1 MKRLSGWLAAVG
13 ARQDVVLAIILM
25 IAVFMMILPLPTILV
40 DVLIAVNLGL
50 SLVLLMTAIY
60 VRDPLDLSALP
71 SLLLITTL
79 FRLALTVSTSRLI
92 LLQHDAG
99 EIVTAFGNFVV
110 GGNLAVGIIV
120 FSIITVVQFIV
131 ITKGAE
137 RVAEV
142 GARFS
147 LDAMPGKQMS
157 IDGDLRAGTIDAA
170 EAKRQR
176 QLVQKESQL
185 YGAMDGSMKFVKGDA
200 IAGIVVILVNII
212 GGIAVGT
219 MQHDMSV
226 GGALEVYS
234 VLSIGDGLIAQIPAL
249 IISIAAG
256 IVVTRV
262 PGEKRENLAQDLSNQ
277 FSRQPHALL
286 IAAGVMLAF
295 ALVPGFP
302 ALVFLPLAALVG
314 MFGMLARKR
323 ARARLSSPDG
333 AGSATAEGEE
343 GASSMS
349 PGAEPVSLRASRDV
363 AAMPE
368 LSDELERLRWEKF
381 ERLGIALTKIEIAQ
395 DASLPDASLTVLLYG
410 EPVMSVTAP
419 ADHLLLGR
427 QSPPHPLAGRVDELP
442 FGGMTLQW
450 IEPQHRSAFEQAG
463 LPLFSGAAAIRYVVS
478 LALDRF
484 ADEFVGVQETR
495 FLMDAMEARY
505 SELVKELQRQ
515 LPISKISEVLQR
527 LVAEGIS
534 IRDLRSIFE
543 ALIEWSPKEKET
555 VMLTEYVRVALR
567 RQIVGRQTRG
577 TGRANVWLIGD
588 AIENMIRDSVRQTA
602 AGAYSTLQADQIESI
617 VARVKAGIA
626 GREEVDG
633 ALVTAIDV
641 RRFLRKFLERELFRL
656 PVLSFQELGDDVQ
669 LHVLGNI
676 DLIGE
681 YDDAFA

>member
-1 MKRLSGWLAAVG
+1 MSRTSRFLQQLG

-40 DVLIAVNLGL
+40 DVLIAINLGM

-99 EIVTAFGNFVV
+99 DIVMAFGNFVV

-157 IDGDLRAGTIDAA
+157 IDGDLRAGTIDAT
-170 EAKRQR
+170 EARRQR

-226 GGALEVYS
+226 GKALEVYS

-262 PGEKRENLAQDLSNQ
+262 PGEKRENLAQDLSTQ

-286 IAAGVMLAF
+286 IAAGVMFAF

-302 ALVFLPLAALVG
+302 AIVFMPLAAMVGGLGLV
-314 MFGMLARKR
+314 ARTR
-323 ARARLSSPDG
+323 AKAARGDG
-333 AGSATAEGEE
+333 AGGAPGQETEGGRQMAPGTEPMTVTA
-343 GASSMS
+343 A
-349 PGAEPVSLRASRDV
+349 PDV
-363 AAMPE
+363 AGLAGLQE
-368 LSDELERLRWEKF
+368 ALDELRWEKF
-381 ERLGIALTKIEIAQ
+381 EQLGVALHKIDLRQER
-395 DASLPDASLTVLLYG
+395 SLPPGAVVVQLYG
-410 EPVMSVTAP
+410 EPVLNVSMPSGQRLLARQMSP
-419 ADHLLLGR
+419 
-427 QSPPHPLAGRVDELP
+427 QPLATRIDELP
-442 FGGMTLQW
+442 FGGLTLQW
-450 IEPQHRSAFEQAG
+450 FEPQHQPAMEQAG
-463 LPLFSGAAAIRYVVS
+463 LPVRQGSDAVRYIVS
-478 LALDRF
+478 LALERF

-567 RQIVGRQTRG
+567 RQIVGRHTRG
-577 TGRANVWLIGD
+577 AGRANVWLIGEG
-588 AIENMIRDSVRQTA
+588 IENMIRDSVRQTA
-602 AGAYSTLQADQIESI
+602 AGAYSTLQADQIETV
-617 VARVKAGIA
+617 VARVKAGMA
-626 GREEVDG
+626 GREDADG

-641 RRFLRKFLERELFRL
+641 RRFLRKFLERELFRV
-656 PVLSFQELGDDVQ
+656 PVLSYQELGDDVQ
-669 LHVLGNI
+669 LQVLGNI

-681 YDDAFA
+681 YDDAYA

>member
-1 MKRLSGWLAAVG
+1 MKRISQWLMAIG
-13 ARQDVVLAIILM
+13 GRQDVVLAVILM
-25 IAVFMMILPLPTILV
+25 VAVFMMILPLPTILV
-40 DVLIAVNLGL
+40 DLLIAINLGM
-50 SLVLLMTAIY
+50 SLLLLMTSIY
-60 VRDPLDLSALP
+60 VRDPLDMSALP

-120 FSIITVVQFIV
+120 FSIITIVQFIV

-157 IDGDLRAGTIDAA
+157 IDGDLRAGTIDPA

-200 IAGIVVILVNII
+200 IAGIIVILVNIV

-219 MQHDMSV
+219 MQHGMGV
-226 GGALEVYS
+226 GKALELYA

-262 PGEKRENLAQDLSNQ
+262 PGEKRENLAQDLATQ
-277 FSRQPHALL
+277 FSRQPHALM
-286 IAAGVMLAF
+286 IAAGVLLAF
-295 ALVPGFP
+295 CLVPGFP
-302 ALVFLPLAALVG
+302 TLIFLPLAVCVG
-314 MFGMLARKR
+314 AIGWQARRRQKT
-323 ARARLSSPDG
+323 AGVEADGTPAADAEG
-333 AGSATAEGEE
+333 AGRMT
-343 GASSMS
+343 
-349 PGAEPVSLRASRDV
+349 PGAEPLTLKLSKDL
-363 AAMPE
+363 AAMPGMHE
-368 LSDELERLRWEKF
+368 SLEHLRWQKF
-381 ERLGIALTKIEIAQ
+381 EWLGIALSKIELQ
-395 DASLPDASLTVLLYG
+395 VDASLPERTFCVLLYS
-410 EPVMSVTAP
+410 EPVLRITWPESM
-419 ADHLLLGR
+419 LLVGKQTTRL
-427 QSPPHPLAGRVDELP
+427 PLAARVDELP
-442 FGGMTLQW
+442 FGGLTLQW
-450 IEPQHRSAFEQAG
+450 VDPVHEDALAQTG
-463 LPLFSGAAAIRYVVS
+463 LPLYRDTDAIVYALS
-478 LALDRF
+478 LTVDRF
-484 ADEFVGVQETR
+484 ADEFIGVQETR
-495 FLMDAMEARY
+495 YLMDAMEARY
-505 SELVKELQRQ
+505 AELVKELQRQ
-515 LPISKISEVLQR
+515 LPVNKISEVLQR

-534 IRDLRSIFE
+534 IRDMRTVFE
-543 ALIEWSPKEKET
+543 ALIEWAPKEKET

-567 RQIVGRQTRG
+567 RQIVGRHTRG
-577 TGRANVWLIGD
+577 EPRANVWLIGD
-588 AIENMIRDSVRQTA
+588 GIENMIRDSVRQTA
-602 AGAYSTLQADQIESI
+602 AGAYSTLHAEQVESI
-617 VARVKAGIA
+617 VARIKAGIA
-626 GREEVDG
+626 GREEIDG

-656 PVLSFQELGDDVQ
+656 PVLSFQEMGDDVQ

-681 YDDAFA
+681 FDDAYA

>member
-1 MKRLSGWLAAVG
+1 MKRLSTWLAGVG
-13 ARQDVVLAIILM
+13 GRQDVVLAIILM
-25 IAVFMMILPLPTILV
+25 VAVFMMILPLPTILV
-40 DVLIAVNLGL
+40 DLLIAINLGL
-50 SLVLLMTAIY
+50 SLLLLMTAIY

-157 IDGDLRAGTIDAA
+157 IDGDLRSGTIDAN

-200 IAGIVVILVNII
+200 IAGIIVILVNII

-219 MQHDMSV
+219 MQHDMGV
-226 GGALEVYS
+226 GQALEVYS

-262 PGEKRENLAQDLSNQ
+262 PGEKKENLAQDLANQ
-277 FSRQPHALL
+277 FSRQPNALL
-286 IAAGVMLAF
+286 IAAGVMLLF

-302 ALVFLPLAALVG
+302 AVIFLPLGLMVALIGLRAKRKANQGAAS
-314 MFGMLARKR
+314 A
-323 ARARLSSPDG
+323 G
-333 AGSATAEGEE
+333 AGPEAAGQGDAAQMT
-343 GASSMS
+343 
-349 PGAEPVSLRASRDV
+349 PGAEPLILRVSPELANLPDLAAALDSLRWDI
-363 AAMPE
+363 
-368 LSDELERLRWEKF
+368 F
-381 ERLGIALTKIEIAQ
+381 ERLGIPLQPIPVHKDAALPADTVN
-395 DASLPDASLTVLLYG
+395 VLLYS
-410 EPVMSVTAP
+410 EPVLRASMP
-419 ADHLLLGR
+419 ENHLLLPR
-427 QSPPHPLAGRVDELP
+427 QAPRMPIASHVDTLP
-442 FGGMTLQW
+442 FGGLSLQW
-450 IEPQHRSAFEQAG
+450 IPAQHE
-463 LPLFSGAAAIRYVVS
+463 LPLAQTGLQLLRGGAAIAYMTRVAV
-478 LALDRF
+478 DRF

-505 SELVKELQRQ
+505 GELVKELQRQ

-534 IRDLRSIFE
+534 IRDLRTVFE

-555 VMLTEYVRVALR
+555 VMLTEYVRVSLR
-567 RQIVGRQTRG
+567 RQIVGRHAKGGAQ
-577 TGRANVWLIGD
+577 ANVWLVGD
-588 AIENMIRDSVRQTA
+588 GIENMIRDSVRQTA
-602 AGAYSTLQADQIESI
+602 AGAYSTLQNEQIERI
-617 VARVKAGIA
+617 VNRIRAAIA
-626 GREEVDG
+626 GREDIEG
-633 ALVTAIDV
+633 AVVTAIDV

-681 YDDAFA
+681 YDDAYA

>member
-1 MKRLSGWLAAVG
+1 MIKRLSTWLATVG
-13 ARQDVVLAIILM
+13 GRQDVVLAVMLM
-25 IAVFMMILPLPTILV
+25 VAVFMMILPLPTILV
-40 DVLIAVNLGL
+40 DLLIAINLGL
-50 SLVLLMTAIY
+50 ALLLLMTAIY

-157 IDGDLRAGTIDAA
+157 IDGDLRAGTIDAN

-185 YGAMDGSMKFVKGDA
+185 YGAMDGSMKFVTGAA
-200 IAGIVVILVNII
+200 IAGIIVILVNIV

-219 MQHDMSV
+219 MQHDMGV
-226 GGALEVYS
+226 GKALEVYS

-262 PGEKRENLAQDLSNQ
+262 PGEKRENLAQDLVNQ
-277 FSRQPHALL
+277 FSRQPNALM
-286 IAAGVMLAF
+286 IAAGVLLLF

-302 ALVFLPLAALVG
+302 ALIFMPLGVLLGLVA
-314 MFGMLARKR
+314 FYARRR
-323 ARARLSSPDG
+323 ARSVAANTADQGGAVTDG
-333 AGSATAEGEE
+333 DGETR
-343 GASSMS
+343 MT
-349 PGAEPVSLRASRDV
+349 PGAEPLSLKMAKDV
-363 AAMPE
+363 AALPGLAE
-368 LSDELERLRWEKF
+368 ALEALRWQKF
-381 ERLGIALTKIEIAQ
+381 ERLGIALPRIELVAE
-395 DASLPDASLTVLLYG
+395 AGLPAGSFSVLLYS
-410 EPVMSVTAP
+410 EPVLKVAMP
-419 ADHLLLGR
+419 AGRLLLAR
-427 QSPPHPLAGRVDELP
+427 QTPAMPIAERVDNLP
-442 FGGMTLQW
+442 FGGLTLQW
-450 IEPQHRSAFEQAG
+450 IAPEHQA
-463 LPLFSGAAAIRYVVS
+463 S
-478 LALDRF
+478 LAQSGLSLLAGSQAVSYATALTVDRF
-484 ADEFVGVQETR
+484 ADEFIGVQETR
-495 FLMDAMEARY
+495 YLMDAMEARY
-505 SELVKELQRQ
+505 GELVKELQRQ
-515 LPISKISEVLQR
+515 LPISKVSEVLQR

-534 IRDLRSIFE
+534 IRDLRTIFE

-567 RQIVGRQTRG
+567 RQIVGRHTRG
-577 TGRANVWLIGD
+577 EGRINVWLIGD
-588 AIENMIRDSVRQTA
+588 GIENMIRDSVRQTA
-602 AGAYSTLQADQIESI
+602 AGAYSTLQGDQIEAI
-617 VARVKAGIA
+617 VARIKAGIA
-626 GREEVDG
+626 GREDMEG

-641 RRFLRKFLERELFRL
+641 RRFLRKFLERELFSV
-656 PVLSFQELGDDVQ
+656 PVLSYQELGDDVQ

-676 DLIGE
+676 DMIGE
-681 YDDAFA
+681 YDDAYA

>member
-1 MKRLSGWLAAVG
+1 MKRLSAWLAAAG
-13 ARQDVVLAIILM
+13 SRQDVVLAIILM

-295 ALVPGFP
+295 AMVPGFP

-323 ARARLSSPDG
+323 ARARAASADGSAAAAGQDDDG
-333 AGSATAEGEE
+333 ASR
-343 GASSMS
+343 MS
-349 PGAEPVSLRASRDV
+349 PGAEPVTLRAAKDV

-368 LSDELERLRWEKF
+368 LADELERLRWDKF
-381 ERLGIALTKIEIAQ
+381 ERLGIALHKIEIAQ
-395 DASLPDASLTVLLYG
+395 EASLPDASFTVLLYG
-410 EPVMSVTAP
+410 EPVLGVTVP

-427 QSPPHPLAGRVDELP
+427 QSAPHPLATRVDELP
-442 FGGMTLQW
+442 FGGLTLQW
-450 IEPQHRSAFEQAG
+450 IAPQHQSAFEQAG
-463 LPLFSGAAAIRYVVS
+463 LPLFAGAAAIRYVVS

-484 ADEFVGVQETR
+484 ADEFLGVQETR
-495 FLMDAMEARY
+495 YLMDAMEGRY

-534 IRDLRSIFE
+534 IRDLRTVFE

-626 GREEVDG
+626 GREEAEG

-641 RRFLRKFLERELFRL
+641 RRFLRKFLERELFRV
-656 PVLSFQELGDDVQ
+656 PVLSYQELGDDVQ

>member
-1 MKRLSGWLAAVG
+1 MKRLATWLNGVG
-13 ARQDVVLAIILM
+13 GRQDVVLAIILM
-25 IAVFMMILPLPTILV
+25 VAVFMMILPLPTILV
-40 DVLIAVNLGL
+40 DLLIAINLAL
-50 SLVLLMTAIY
+50 SLLLLMTAIY

-157 IDGDLRAGTIDAA
+157 IDGDLRSGTIDAN

-200 IAGIVVILVNII
+200 IAGIIVILVNII

-219 MQHDMSV
+219 MQHDMGV
-226 GGALEVYS
+226 GKALEVYS

-262 PGEKRENLAQDLSNQ
+262 PGEKRENLAQDLANQ
-277 FSRQPHALL
+277 FSRQPNALL
-286 IAAGVMLAF
+286 IASGVMVLF

-302 ALVFLPLAALVG
+302 AVIFLPLGLMVGLVG
-314 MFGMLARKR
+314 LQAKR
-323 ARARLSSPDG
+323 RAK
-333 AGSATAEGEE
+333 AGTAATGSEE
-343 GASSMS
+343 AGQEEAAQMA
-349 PGAEPVSLRASRDV
+349 PGAEPLVLRVSGDMAALPDLHSALESLRWDI
-363 AAMPE
+363 
-368 LSDELERLRWEKF
+368 F
-381 ERLGIALTKIEIAQ
+381 ERLGIPLQPIPVRKDGALPAG
-395 DASLPDASLTVLLYG
+395 TVNVMLYS
-410 EPVMSVTAP
+410 EPVLRATMP
-419 ADHLLLGR
+419 ENHLLLPR
-427 QSPPHPLAGRVDELP
+427 QGPRMPLAAQVETLP
-442 FGGMTLQW
+442 FGGLTLQW
-450 IEPQHRSAFEQAG
+450 IPAQHE
-463 LPLFSGAAAIRYVVS
+463 LPLAQTGLRLLRDGAAVAYMTRVAV
-478 LALDRF
+478 DRF

-505 SELVKELQRQ
+505 GELVKELQRQ

-534 IRDLRSIFE
+534 IRDLRTIFE

-555 VMLTEYVRVALR
+555 VMLTEYVRVSLR
-567 RQIVGRQTRG
+567 RQIVGRHASGGAQ
-577 TGRANVWLIGD
+577 ADVWLVGD
-588 AIENMIRDSVRQTA
+588 GIENMIRDSVRQTA
-602 AGAYSTLQADQIESI
+602 AGAYSTLQADQIERI
-617 VARVKAGIA
+617 VSRIKAAIA
-626 GREEVDG
+626 GREDIDG
-633 ALVTAIDV
+633 AIVTAIDV

-681 YDDAFA
+681 YDDAYA

>member
-1 MKRLSGWLAAVG
+1 MRRVSQWLMAIG
-13 ARQDVVLAIILM
+13 GRQDVVLAVILM
-25 IAVFMMILPLPTILV
+25 VAVFMMILPLPTILV
-40 DVLIAVNLGL
+40 DLLIAINLGM
-50 SLVLLMTAIY
+50 SLLLLMTSIY
-60 VRDPLDLSALP
+60 VRDPLDMSALP

-120 FSIITVVQFIV
+120 FSIITIVQFIV

-157 IDGDLRAGTIDAA
+157 IDGDLRAGTIDPA

-200 IAGIVVILVNII
+200 IAGIIVILVNIV

-219 MQHDMSV
+219 MQHGMGV
-226 GGALEVYS
+226 GKALELYA

-262 PGEKRENLAQDLSNQ
+262 PGEKRENLAQDLATQ
-277 FSRQPHALL
+277 FSRQPHALM
-286 IAAGVMLAF
+286 IAAGVLLAF
-295 ALVPGFP
+295 CFVPGFP
-302 ALVFLPLAALVG
+302 TLIFLPLAMCVAAVG
-314 MFGMLARKR
+314 WQARRRQKMGG
-323 ARARLSSPDG
+323 ADANGAPAADG
-333 AGSATAEGEE
+333 ESAGRMT
-343 GASSMS
+343 
-349 PGAEPVSLRASRDV
+349 PGAEPLTLKLSPDL
-363 AAMPE
+363 AALPGIG
-368 LSDELERLRWEKF
+368 DALERLRWQKF
-381 ERLGIALTKIEIAQ
+381 EWLGIALSKIELQA
-395 DASLPDASLTVLLYG
+395 DSSLPQRTFCVLLYSEPVLRITCPDTMLLVGKQTTPLPLAARVDEMPFGGLTLQWVDPRHEEALAQTGLPLYRDAEGILYALSLTV
-410 EPVMSVTAP
+410 
-419 ADHLLLGR
+419 
-427 QSPPHPLAGRVDELP
+427 
-442 FGGMTLQW
+442 
-450 IEPQHRSAFEQAG
+450 
-463 LPLFSGAAAIRYVVS
+463 
-478 LALDRF
+478 DRF
-484 ADEFVGVQETR
+484 ADEFIGVQETR
-495 FLMDAMEARY
+495 YLMDAMEARY
-505 SELVKELQRQ
+505 AELVKELQRQ
-515 LPISKISEVLQR
+515 LPVNKISEVLQR

-534 IRDLRSIFE
+534 IRDMRTVFE
-543 ALIEWSPKEKET
+543 ALIEWAPKEKET

-567 RQIVGRQTRG
+567 RQIVGRHTRG
-577 TGRANVWLIGD
+577 EPRANVWLIGD
-588 AIENMIRDSVRQTA
+588 GIENMIRDSVRQTA
-602 AGAYSTLQADQIESI
+602 AGAYSTLHAEQVESI
-617 VARVKAGIA
+617 VARIKAGIA
-626 GREEVDG
+626 GREDIEG

-656 PVLSFQELGDDVQ
+656 PVLSFQEMGDDVQ

-681 YDDAFA
+681 YDDAYA

>member
-1 MKRLSGWLAAVG
+1 MKRLSTWLSGVG
-13 ARQDVVLAIILM
+13 GRQDVVLAIILM
-25 IAVFMMILPLPTILV
+25 VAVFMMILPLPTILV
-40 DVLIAVNLGL
+40 DLLIAINLGL
-50 SLVLLMTAIY
+50 SLLLLMTAIY

-157 IDGDLRAGTIDAA
+157 IDGDLRSGTIDAN

-200 IAGIVVILVNII
+200 IAGIIVILVNII

-219 MQHDMSV
+219 MQHDMGV
-226 GGALEVYS
+226 GQALEVYS

-262 PGEKRENLAQDLSNQ
+262 PGEKKENLAQDLANQ
-277 FSRQPHALL
+277 FSRQPNALL
-286 IAAGVMLAF
+286 IAAGVMLLF

-302 ALVFLPLAALVG
+302 AVIFLPLGLMVALIGLRAKRKASQGAA
-314 MFGMLARKR
+314 A
-323 ARARLSSPDG
+323 AG
-333 AGSATAEGEE
+333 AGAGAEAAGQ
-343 GASSMS
+343 GDAAQMT
-349 PGAEPVSLRASRDV
+349 PGAEPLILRVSPELATLPDLAASLDSLRWDV
-363 AAMPE
+363 
-368 LSDELERLRWEKF
+368 F
-381 ERLGIALTKIEIAQ
+381 ERLGIPLQPIPIHKDAALPAGTVN
-395 DASLPDASLTVLLYG
+395 VLLYS
-410 EPVMSVTAP
+410 EPVLRASMP
-419 ADHLLLGR
+419 ENHLLLPR
-427 QSPPHPLAGRVDELP
+427 QAPRMPIASHVDTLP
-442 FGGMTLQW
+442 FGGLTLQW
-450 IEPQHRSAFEQAG
+450 IPAQHE
-463 LPLFSGAAAIRYVVS
+463 LPLAQTGLQLLRGGAAIAYMTRVAV
-478 LALDRF
+478 DRF

-505 SELVKELQRQ
+505 GELVKELQRQ

-534 IRDLRSIFE
+534 IRDLRTVFE

-555 VMLTEYVRVALR
+555 VMLTEYVRVSLR
-567 RQIVGRQTRG
+567 RQIVGRHARG
-577 TGRANVWLIGD
+577 GAQANVWLVGD
-588 AIENMIRDSVRQTA
+588 GIENMIRDSVRQTA
-602 AGAYSTLQADQIESI
+602 AGAYSTLQNEQIERI
-617 VARVKAGIA
+617 VNRIRAAIA
-626 GREEVDG
+626 GREDIEG
-633 ALVTAIDV
+633 AVVTAIDV

-681 YDDAFA
+681 YDDAYA

>member
-1 MKRLSGWLAAVG
+1 MIKRLSTWLATVG
-13 ARQDVVLAIILM
+13 GRQDVVLAVMLM
-25 IAVFMMILPLPTILV
+25 VAVFMMILPLPTILV
-40 DVLIAVNLGL
+40 DLLIAINLGL
-50 SLVLLMTAIY
+50 ALLLLMTAIY

-157 IDGDLRAGTIDAA
+157 IDGDLRAGTIDAS

-200 IAGIVVILVNII
+200 IAGIIVILVNIV

-219 MQHDMSV
+219 MQHDMGV
-226 GGALEVYS
+226 GKALEVYS

-262 PGEKRENLAQDLSNQ
+262 PGEKRENLAQDLVNQ
-277 FSRQPHALL
+277 FSRQPNALM
-286 IAAGVMLAF
+286 IAAGVLLLF

-302 ALVFLPLAALVG
+302 AVIFMPLGVLLGLIA
-314 MFGMLARKR
+314 FYARRR
-323 ARARLSSPDG
+323 ARALAANTADQGG
-333 AGSATAEGEE
+333 AATGAEGE
-343 GASSMS
+343 ARMT
-349 PGAEPVSLRASRDV
+349 PGAEPLSLKLAKDV
-363 AAMPE
+363 AALPG
-368 LSDELERLRWEKF
+368 LLDALETLRWQKF
-381 ERLGIALTKIEIAQ
+381 ERLGVALPKIEMAVE
-395 DASLPDASLTVLLYG
+395 AGLPAGSFSVLLYS
-410 EPVMSVTAP
+410 EPVLKVAMP
-419 ADHLLLGR
+419 AGRLLLAR
-427 QSPPHPLAGRVDELP
+427 QSSAMPVAERVDNLP
-442 FGGMTLQW
+442 FGGLTLQW
-450 IEPQHRSAFEQAG
+450 IAPEHQASLAQSG
-463 LPLFSGAAAIRYVVS
+463 LSLLAGAQAVSYAAA
-478 LALDRF
+478 LAVDRF
-484 ADEFVGVQETR
+484 ADEFIGVQETR
-495 FLMDAMEARY
+495 YLMDAMEARY
-505 SELVKELQRQ
+505 GELVKELQRQ
-515 LPISKISEVLQR
+515 LPISKVSEVLQR

-534 IRDLRSIFE
+534 IRDLRTIFE

-567 RQIVGRQTRG
+567 RQIVGRHARG
-577 TGRANVWLIGD
+577 EGRIHVWLIGD
-588 AIENMIRDSVRQTA
+588 GIENMIRDSVRQTA
-602 AGAYSTLQADQIESI
+602 AGAYSTLQGDQIEAI
-617 VARVKAGIA
+617 VARIKAGIA
-626 GREEVDG
+626 GREDMEG

-641 RRFLRKFLERELFRL
+641 RRFLRKFLERELFSV
-656 PVLSFQELGDDVQ
+656 PVLSYQELGDDVQ

-676 DLIGE
+676 DMIGE
-681 YDDAFA
+681 YDDAYA